1 MDWQRS
7 AFRLRRARSC
17 SPVRIPSTV
26 KRRANRWLSRIR
38 QNGEVDG
45 AQFYLSHTTIGIL
58 GPRAP
63 LAFRCSPD
71 LRCSVAQVIRLT
83 KVYLTY
89 DEYKTVNT
97 KVPKAKVYPREI
109 LQAFKELE
117 AIQPPPGFAE
127 YQQRVKRADKKFEDA
142 CKRHGLD
149 SLRVIMDFRLS

>member
-1 MDWQRS
+1 MEREILGRT
-7 AFRLRRARSC
+7 AGRLFLLA
-17 SPVRIPSTV
+17 
-26 KRRANRWLSRIR
+26 
-38 QNGEVDG
+38 
-45 AQFYLSHTTIGIL
+45 GIL
-58 GPRAP
+58 DDGPDAP
-63 LAFRCSPD
+63 WLHNFKRHMLGRFDSISAAGSFGLWFVPPD
-71 LRCSVAQVIRLT
+71 LRCSVAQVGRFT
-83 KVYLTY
+83 KVYATY

-97 KVPKAKVYPREI
+97 KVPNAKVYPREI